1 MTKDMASVL
10 GVGVIGLG
18 YWGPNLVRNF
28 YKQDGCQVVE
38 ICDLNT
44 GRLAKQQEIYPTVRT
59 TTDASELIKSPDI
72 DIVVICTPPATH
84 YDLAVSALKNGKHIY
99 MAKPITLDSGEA
111 LKLAELAEKKG
122 KLLHVDHTFVYTPAV
137 RKLKEILDDPDFGP
151 LNYIDSVRINLGL
164 FQQDT
169 NVVWDLAPHDLSILD
184 YLVGRSPHTV
194 VAHTNAPLVNG
205 HEHLAYVSMHYDQG
219 LIANMHLNW
228 LSPVKVRQI
237 IFGGTRKMI
246 IFDDMQNTEKVKVFS
261 KGVEVQHSSEETH
274 ADMVQYRIGDIYSP
288 FVENHEALDIEC
300 KEFLEAVVS
309 NGTTPTSG
317 ISGYNIVLLVEAI
330 NKSMRSGGIPIEIK

>member
-1 MTKDMASVL
+1 MKYRNEEL
-10 GVGVIGLG
+10 PGVGIIGLG

-28 YKQDGCQVVE
+28 YRQASCQVVAL
-38 ICDLNT
+38 CDLDPK
-44 GRLAKQQEIYPTVRT
+44 RLARQKETYPTVRT
-59 TTDASELIKSPDI
+59 TSDAIELIKSPDI
-72 DIVVICTPPATH
+72 DVVVICTPPATH
-84 YDLAVSALKNGKHIY
+84 YELAVCALEEGKHIF

-111 LKLAELAEKKG
+111 LKLTELAEKKG

-137 RKLKEILDDPDFGP
+137 RKLKEILDDPGFGP

-164 FQQDT
+164 FQKDT

-184 YLVGRSPHTV
+184 YLVGRTPHSV
-194 VAHTNAPLVNG
+194 IAQTNAPLVNE

-219 LIANMHLNW
+219 LIANLHLNW
-228 LSPVKVRQI
+228 LSPVKVRQT

-261 KGVEVQHSSEETH
+261 KGVEVQRSAEETH
-274 ADMVQYRIGDIYSP
+274 ADMVQYRIGDVYSP

-309 NGTTPTSG
+309 SGKTPTSG
-317 ISGYNIVLLVEAI
+317 MAGYNVVRLVEAI
-330 NKSMRSGGIPIEIK
+330 NKSMRSGGIPVEIN